1 MIIKDIEIT
10 SILIIVA
17 VVISA
22 LIIINLIDKKKNL
35 KPEVKRKAFH
45 MSMGIAMLLLPYI
58 FENVIS
64 VGVLGCLAILGMFI
78 LKYSR
83 LKNNLGKTLYSIERK
98 SLGEFYFIISI
109 FLIFWL
115 SGGNKVLYSVP
126 ILILTFADSTAALI
140 GKSYAKKNLAEMNE
154 DAKSIEGSFM
164 FFITAFIIVLVPLLL
179 YTTVGR
185 EELLIISAI
194 IGLNVAMVEMISHS
208 GDDNILIPMT
218 TYAFLSNLMGQE
230 LETLRINILIIVAI
244 FILVTIANRVKAW
257 SKLALV
263 ETAVV
268 GYLSAMLYGIYAIFA
283 PAMLFLTV
291 MNFPKRCEKEKEL
304 KYDARIIETNII
316 IGLTICILASL
327 TNMRKELFMLYNLV
341 YSMHLVINS
350 CVRFKYY
357 FNCNEPTSLLYSYTK
372 GLVFIFLPGIFL
384 GYLVFGEVIKTGLL
398 IVMCS
403 MLLLSGTAVL
413 IQRRNQKEE
422 VVSIENGYTHMAIA
436 LVLTIATYIIQYFS

>member
-1 MIIKDIEIT
+1 MEWI
-10 SILIIVA
+10 
-17 VVISA
+17 
-22 LIIINLIDKKKNL
+22 
-35 KPEVKRKAFH
+35 
-45 MSMGIAMLLLPYI
+45 
-58 FENVIS
+58 
-64 VGVLGCLAILGMFI
+64 
-78 LKYSR
+78 
-83 LKNNLGKTLYSIERK
+83 
-98 SLGEFYFIISI
+98 
-109 FLIFWL
+109 
-115 SGGNKVLYSVP
+115 
-126 ILILTFADSTAALI
+126 
-140 GKSYAKKNLAEMNE
+140 
-154 DAKSIEGSFM
+154 
-164 FFITAFIIVLVPLLL
+164 
-179 YTTVGR
+179 
-185 EELLIISAI
+185 
-194 IGLNVAMVEMISHS
+194 
-208 GDDNILIPMT
+208 
-218 TYAFLSNLMGQE
+218 
-230 LETLRINILIIVAI
+230 INILIIVAI
-244 FILVTIANRVKAW
+244 FTLVTIANRVKAW

-436 LVLTIATYIIQYFS
+436 LVLTIATHIIQYFS